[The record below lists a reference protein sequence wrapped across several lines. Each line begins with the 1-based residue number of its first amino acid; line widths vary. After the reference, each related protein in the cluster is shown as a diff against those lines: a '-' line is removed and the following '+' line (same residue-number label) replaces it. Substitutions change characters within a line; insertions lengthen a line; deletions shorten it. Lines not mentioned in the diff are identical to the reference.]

1 MTTRALFRP
10 VNALEDALL
19 AARDTG
25 DVGRL
30 LRRLATEDVYIPA
43 PAEQPPGELSLPTI
57 EIDGVTL
64 VPVFTSL
71 TQLARFRPAGGPY
84 VRIGGAA
91 LAEISQSDVAVAI
104 NPGGELGL
112 PLTREQLEQLRASAP
127 PEEEGPEFLIGEPRE
142 EPAELLDAIRRFAED
157 RPEVLAAYR
166 ALLVRRPGEEA
177 EPVVGLQLLPG
188 ADARPAVDAA
198 AEAASDA
205 GIERLALL
213 PLQDGTDPG
222 EVGRFLVERTQPFWT
237 RATLSRV

>member
-43 PAEQPPGELSLPTI
+43 PDEPSPGELSLPVI
-57 EIDGVTL
+57 EVDGLTL

-84 VRIGGAA
+84 TRIQGVA
-91 LAEISQSDVAVAI
+91 LTEIAQPDVGVAI

-112 PLTREQLEQLRASAP
+112 ALTREQLAELDS
-127 PEEEGPEFLIGEPRE
+127 PEPDEADAEYLIGEPRE
-142 EPAELLDAIRRFAED
+142 DLTDLLDTMQRFAEG
-157 RPEVLAAYR
+157 RPEVIAAYR
-166 ALLVRRPGEEA
+166 ALLVRRPGETA

-188 ADARPAVDAA
+188 AEARPAVEAA
-198 AEAASDA
+198 AEAASHA

-213 PLQDGTDPG
+213 PLQDGIDAG
-222 EVGRFLVERTQPFWT
+222 EVGRFLLERTQPFWT
-237 RATLSRV
+237 RTASGA

>member
-1 MTTRALFRP
+1 LTRALFRP

-25 DVGRL
+25 DVSRL

-43 PAEQPPGELSLPTI
+43 PDKPAPDELSLPV
-57 EIDGVTL
+57 IDVEGVTL

-84 VRIGGAA
+84 VRIRGTA
-91 LAEISQSDVAVAI
+91 LAEIAQPDVGVAI

-112 PLTREQLEQLRASAP
+112 PLTREQLDQLRTPAP
-127 PEEEGPEFLIGEPRE
+127 AEEEGPEFLIGEPRE
-142 EPAELLDAIRRFAED
+142 EPTELLDAIRRFAED

-177 EPVVGLQLLPG
+177 EPIVGLQLLPG

-198 AEAASDA
+198 AEAASAA
-205 GIERLALL
+205 GIERLALV
-213 PLQDGTDPG
+213 PLQEGTDAG

-237 RATLSRV
+237 RATLSRA

>member
-1 MTTRALFRP
+1 MTRALFRP

-43 PAEQPPGELSLPTI
+43 PDEQPPDELSLPVI
-57 EIDGVTL
+57 EVDGVTL

-71 TQLARFRPAGGPY
+71 TQLARFRPTGGPY

-91 LAEISQSDVAVAI
+91 LAEIAQSDLGVAI

-112 PLTREQLEQLRASAP
+112 PLTRGQLEELRGPAP
-127 PEEEGPEFLIGEPRE
+127 DEEGPEFLIGEPRE
-142 EPAELLDAIRRFAED
+142 EPTELLDAIRRFADD

-198 AEAASDA
+198 AEAAQDA
-205 GIERLALL
+205 GIDRLALL
-213 PLQDGTDPG
+213 PLQEGTDPG

-237 RATLSRV
+237 RATLSRA